1 MRPNAVVE
9 QQDRGGRTETPTRK
23 KRSGISFRQLNIS
36 ASATARKSE
45 DFFERSSRP
54 GKAMFQRFTE
64 FSRFYRIDSL
74 LPKTFPPQ
82 LCPAAVRDAI

>member
-1 MRPNAVVE
+1 
-9 QQDRGGRTETPTRK
+9 
-23 KRSGISFRQLNIS
+23 
-36 ASATARKSE
+36 
-45 DFFERSSRP
+45 
-54 GKAMFQRFTE
+54 MFQRFTE